1 MAKKP
6 LTARSDKE
14 AALEA
19 MKADLSL
26 KQSDKEFHRY
36 NIEIPTELFE
46 EIRGFIK
53 EHGYNLKGFFL
64 TAAKEKIRKE
74 KQSD

>member
-14 AALEA
+14 VALEA
-19 MKADLSL
+19 MKADL
-26 KQSDKEFHRY
+26 KQTDKEFHRY
-36 NIEIPTELFE
+36 NIEIPAELFG
-46 EIRGFIK
+46 EIKEFTK

-64 TAAKEKIRKE
+64 TAAREKIKKE

>member
-6 LTARSDKE
+6 LTARSEKE
-14 AALEA
+14 AALAA
-19 MKADLSL
+19 MKEDL

-46 EIRGFIK
+46 EIKEFIK